1 MPAISLL
8 QHIAVRHAPFLI
20 ASAVLLAAFQFLICA
35 AVGSVDVSGAL
46 ETLVHSLPPLMQE
59 IVSSQLFGGFTPRG
73 LLAFGWSHPVT
84 HALGSAV
91 AIVLATRA
99 VAGESETGAIE
110 LLMSQPLSRGAYFA
124 AHVVF
129 ALGAIASL
137 SAAGVLGTVIGQG
150 VFEIERFGPGP
161 LLRLALAYSLLQG
174 AVFGITLLLS
184 AFGREGG
191 RVASGGFLI
200 VLISYFGEAIGR
212 LWNKAAFI
220 RPWTLHE
227 YFPPHDILVR
237 GLGIAKP
244 AVVLGSVL
252 AASLALAWARF
263 RTRDVP

>member
-1 MPAISLL
+1 
-8 QHIAVRHAPFLI
+8 
-20 ASAVLLAAFQFLICA
+20 
-35 AVGSVDVSGAL
+35 
-46 ETLVHSLPPLMQE
+46 MQE

-129 ALGAIASL
+129 ALAAIASL

-191 RVASGGFLI
+191 RVASGGFSP
-200 VLISYFGEAIGR
+200 VQRFGR
-212 LWNKAAFI
+212 L
-220 RPWTLHE
+220 PTMPSSVWTTTC
-227 YFPPHDILVR
+227 R
-237 GLGIAKP
+237 A
-244 AVVLGSVL
+244 AVVNGIPQVRSRRGFGTT
-252 AASLALAWARF
+252 S
-263 RTRDVP
+263 P